1 MAFILCQERK
11 SLQEDKKSSKTI
23 QNKTTISSIF
33 HGGRDLLSSG
43 SKFIIYLVY
52 CLLMDKYTPNIKIH
66 LKNHCN
72 HSTKRVYISYLVPD
86 NIYV

>member
-23 QNKTTISSIF
+23 QKKTTISTVF
-33 HGGRDLLSSG
+33 QGARDLLSSE
-43 SKFIIYLVY
+43 SKFIIDLVY
-52 CLLMDKYTPNIKIH
+52 CLSVDKYTQNIKSH

-72 HSTKRVYISYLVPD
+72 HSTKEGFISH
-86 NIYV
+86 IWC